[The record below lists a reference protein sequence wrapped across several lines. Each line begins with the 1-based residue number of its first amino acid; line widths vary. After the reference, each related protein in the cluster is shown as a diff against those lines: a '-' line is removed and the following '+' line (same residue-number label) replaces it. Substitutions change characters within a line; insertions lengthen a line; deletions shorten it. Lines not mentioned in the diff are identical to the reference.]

1 MAEIEVQSVIGVGH
15 ANLCHRAAHRM
26 LNCSR
31 IAALYDL
38 GAGDREMVFDGDG
51 YILRPLGYRLVYR
64 NYCFLD
70 RIEFCPREED
80 SCFSTY
86 RCDYLAGEDS
96 VDEDHSF
103 VFPRQYIL
111 R

>member
-1 MAEIEVQSVIGVGH
+1 MAEIKVQSVIGVGH
-15 ANLCHRAAHRM
+15 AYLCHRAAHRM

-31 IAALYDL
+31 IAALCDL

-70 RIEFCPREED
+70 RIEFCPREEGSLLCLWIEKQCSD
-80 SCFSTY
+80 LHLVSFGPFN
-86 RCDYLAGEDS
+86 LVS
-96 VDEDHSF
+96 V
-103 VFPRQYIL
+103 V
-111 R
+111 